1 MFDRIAY
8 GWELTKESAR
18 VLRLDKELLVFP
30 LLSGVSC
37 LLVLAGF
44 GLPLWNSEYA
54 SVIFNEGALQD
65 ELAKDP
71 LAYVIAF
78 AFFAVNYFVIVFFNS
93 ALVSCAIIRFKG
105 GDPTVADGFRI
116 AFSRLP
122 VILAWS
128 LVSAT
133 VGFVLRI
140 IESRSERAGQIAAAL
155 LGAGWTIATYFVVPV
170 LVVEQVGPIQA
181 VKRSLSVLSRTWGEA
196 VTAGFSK
203 GFFVF
208 LATLVA
214 IIPLVAGM
222 FAIGA
227 GLIAVGAALIA
238 CGVVALLVVSQV
250 STALDSILLAALYLY
265 AAEGG
270 VPRHFD
276 DGLLE
281 HAFGHR

>member
-8 GWELTKESAR
+8 GWELTKESVR

-30 LLSGVSC
+30 LLSGFSC
-37 LLVLAGF
+37 LLILAGF
-44 GLPLWNSEYA
+44 ALPLWNSDYA
-54 SVIFNEGALQD
+54 SVIFNEGALRD

-71 LAYVIAF
+71 LAYLIAF

-93 ALVSCAIIRFKG
+93 ALVSCAIIRFRG
-105 GDPTVADGFRI
+105 GDPTVGDGFRI

-133 VGFVLRI
+133 VGLILKV

-208 LATLVA
+208 LASLVA
-214 IIPLVAGM
+214 IVPIVAGG
-222 FAIGA
+222 FALSAGQIAIGA
-227 GLIAVGAALIA
+227 VLIA
-238 CGVVALLVVSQV
+238 CGVLALLLVSLI

-265 AAEGG
+265 AAEGS

-276 DGLLE
+276 DSLLE
-281 HAFGHR
+281 HAFGQR